1 MCGRYLLAAP
11 LEALTSQFQA
21 VMEAPF
27 PPRYNLAPTSAVPVV
42 KAAADGGRTITLH
55 HWGLIPSW
63 AKDSAL
69 GGRMAN
75 ARGET
80 VADKPSFRGPFR
92 HHRCLIPASGFY
104 EWQTRPG
111 GGKQPFL
118 IQAANGG
125 LLAFAGLWDRWDG
138 PGGPLE
144 SCTIITTEANAFMAP
159 VHDRM
164 PVLLA
169 PEQYA
174 AWLDPACPDPRRLL
188 TLLRPCPDDFLARV
202 AVGPRV
208 GNVRNEGPELME
220 PLR

>member
-11 LEALTSQFQA
+11 LEALATQFQA
-21 VMEAPF
+21 VMDAPF
-27 PPRYNLAPTSAVPVV
+27 PPRYNLAPTSSVPVV
-42 KAAADGGRTITLH
+42 KAVPGGRSITLH

-63 AKDSAL
+63 AKDPAL

-80 VADKPSFRGPFR
+80 VADKPSFRSPFR
-92 HHRCLIPASGFY
+92 HRRCLIPATGFY
-104 EWQTRPG
+104 EWQARAE

-118 IQAANGG
+118 IRPVPGE
-125 LLAFAGLWDRWDG
+125 LLAFAGLWDRWEG

-144 SCTIITTEANAFMAP
+144 SCTIITTAANTFMAP

-169 PEQYA
+169 PDDYA
-174 AWLDPACPDPRRLL
+174 LWLDPACQDLARLQA
-188 TLLRPCPDDFLARV
+188 LLRPCPDGYLRMT

-208 GNVRNEGPELME
+208 GNVRNEGPDLME
-220 PLR
+220 PLP